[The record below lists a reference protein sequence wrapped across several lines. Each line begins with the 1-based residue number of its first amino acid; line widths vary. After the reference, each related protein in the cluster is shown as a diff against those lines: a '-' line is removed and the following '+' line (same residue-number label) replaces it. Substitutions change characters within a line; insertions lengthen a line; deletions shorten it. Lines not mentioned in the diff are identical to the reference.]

1 MRVGIG
7 ASVAIILI
15 SLTHKMSIMSLRDRI
30 PDQLKIGDDVIA
42 ITMEDDV
49 SVYPTNDYV
58 LVEISHNAGRINIPK
73 ISGTLRGLVK
83 DDKRYV
89 AIRGFGFKGV
99 GLAVRIAHELKIR
112 ESKFTYLMTFDTF
125 DAVDPK
131 TDRPVTSVQII
142 VMPPE

>member
-1 MRVGIG
+1 
-7 ASVAIILI
+7 
-15 SLTHKMSIMSLRDRI
+15 MSLRDRI
-30 PDQLKIGDDVIA
+30 PDQLKIGDDLIA

-49 SVYPTNDYV
+49 SVYPTSDYV
-58 LVEISHNAGRINIPK
+58 LVEISHKAGRINIPK

-99 GLAVRIAHELKIR
+99 GLAVRVAHELKIR

-125 DAVDPK
+125 DATDPE
-131 TDRPVTSVQII
+131 TNRPVTSVQII

>member
-99 GLAVRIAHELKIR
+99 GLAVRVAHELKIR

>member
-1 MRVGIG
+1 MRN
-7 ASVAIILI
+7 
-15 SLTHKMSIMSLRDRI
+15 MSLRNRI
-30 PDQLKIGDDVIA
+30 PDQLKIGDDLIA

-49 SVYPTNDYV
+49 SVYPTSDYV
-58 LVEISHNAGRINIPK
+58 LVEISHKAGRINIPK

-99 GLAVRIAHELKIR
+99 GLAVRVAHELKIR

-125 DAVDPK
+125 DATDPE
-131 TDRPVTSVQII
+131 TNRPVTSVQII

>member
-1 MRVGIG
+1 MRN
-7 ASVAIILI
+7 
-15 SLTHKMSIMSLRDRI
+15 MSLRNRI
-30 PDQLKIGDDVIA
+30 PDQLKIGDDLIA

-49 SVYPTNDYV
+49 SVYPTSDYV
-58 LVEISHNAGRINIPK
+58 LVEISHKAGRINIPK
-73 ISGTLRGLVK
+73 IAGTLRGLVK

-99 GLAVRIAHELKIR
+99 GLAVRVAHELKIR

-125 DAVDPK
+125 DATDPE
-131 TDRPVTSVQII
+131 TNRPVTSVQII

>member
-1 MRVGIG
+1 MRN
-7 ASVAIILI
+7 
-15 SLTHKMSIMSLRDRI
+15 MSLRDRI
-30 PDQLKIGDDVIA
+30 PDQLKIGDDLIA

-49 SVYPTNDYV
+49 SVYPTSDYV
-58 LVEISHNAGRINIPK
+58 LVEISHKAGRINIPK

-99 GLAVRIAHELKIR
+99 GLAVRVAHELKIR

-125 DAVDPK
+125 DATDPE
-131 TDRPVTSVQII
+131 TNRPVTSVQII

>member
-1 MRVGIG
+1 
-7 ASVAIILI
+7 
-15 SLTHKMSIMSLRDRI
+15 MSLRNRI
-30 PDQLKIGDDVIA
+30 PDQLKIGDDLIA

-49 SVYPTNDYV
+49 SVYPTSDYV
-58 LVEISHNAGRINIPK
+58 LVEISHKAGRINIPK
-73 ISGTLRGLVK
+73 ISVTLRGLVK

-125 DAVDPK
+125 DATDPK
-131 TDRPVTSVQII
+131 TNSPVTSVQII

>member
-1 MRVGIG
+1 MRN
-7 ASVAIILI
+7 
-15 SLTHKMSIMSLRDRI
+15 MSLRDRI
-30 PDQLKIGDDVIA
+30 PDQLKISDDVIA

-49 SVYPTNDYV
+49 SVYPTSDYV
-58 LVEISHNAGRINIPK
+58 LVEISHKAGRINIPK
-73 ISGTLRGLVK
+73 ISVTLRGLVK

-112 ESKFTYLMTFDTF
+112 ENKFTYLMTFDTF
-125 DAVDPK
+125 DATDPE
-131 TDRPVTSVQII
+131 TNGPVTSVQII

>member
-1 MRVGIG
+1 MMRN
-7 ASVAIILI
+7 
-15 SLTHKMSIMSLRDRI
+15 MSLRDRI
-30 PDQLKIGDDVIA
+30 PDQLKISEDIIA

-49 SVYPTNDYV
+49 SVYPTSDYV
-58 LVEISHNAGRINIPK
+58 LVEISHKAGRINIPK

-99 GLAVRIAHELKIR
+99 GLAVRVAHELKIR

-125 DAVDPK
+125 DATDPE
-131 TDRPVTSVQII
+131 TNRPVTSVQII